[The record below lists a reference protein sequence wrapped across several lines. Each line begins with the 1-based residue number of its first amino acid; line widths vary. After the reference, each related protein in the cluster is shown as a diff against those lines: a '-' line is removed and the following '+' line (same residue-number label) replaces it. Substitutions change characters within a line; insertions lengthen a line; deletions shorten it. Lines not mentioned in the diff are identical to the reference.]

1 MAAHE
6 GVVDRDRDRRVG
18 MISSRTIRSV
28 RCKPSWSADQQAR
41 EKNRCA
47 R

>member
-18 MISSRTIRSV
+18 M
-28 RCKPSWSADQQAR
+28 DQQPHDQVGEVQA
-41 EKNRCA
+41 ELVG
-47 R
+47 